1 MTGMDVIASGW
12 LAQTRGASGESALP
26 GLLVAVGVGIVALSI
41 WWSLRKKLLTGGA
54 SARETSAEKINR
66 VRSRLESRRS
76 EEDRI
81 GELMVDAE
89 ELARRLAGLLD
100 NKAERVERLLDRAEA
115 RLAELESRER
125 ALERSGGRPAA
136 VPAAEEDDVVD
147 EDEAPVVI
155 VRGVDDPVAE
165 DVYRLA
171 DGGKSS
177 VEIAKELG
185 EHTGKV
191 ELILALRD

>member
-1 MTGMDVIASGW
+1 MIGIEAIGSGW
-12 LAQTRGASGESALP
+12 LAQAPGASGESALP

-41 WWSLRKKLLTGGA
+41 WWSLRRKLRAGFR
-54 SARETSAEKINR
+54 SARETSAEKIER
-66 VRSRLESRRS
+66 VRSRLERGRT

-100 NKAERVERLLDRAEA
+100 SKAERVERLLDRAEA
-115 RLAELESRER
+115 RLAELETRER
-125 ALERSGGRPAA
+125 TLGQRGEPRVGGRIETE
-136 VPAAEEDDVVD
+136 V
-147 EDEAPVVI
+147 EDEEEAPAVV
-155 VRGVDDPVAE
+155 VRGLDDPVAT

-171 DGGKSS
+171 DSGKSP
-177 VEIAKELG
+177 VEIARALG

-191 ELILALRD
+191 ELILALRE